1 MKLCRIK
8 YKPDQ
13 TQATGIKRFY
23 LSTEHPDLIDIN
35 DGTLDLNDDGGTATL
50 RFKILPQKERGLLRA
65 MIHVTN
71 AKDPDRASFAEI
83 LIFDIVAKVDP
94 NFVPPPDNALGEMDQ
109 PPSPEKQLRPEV
121 NASES
126 SFSLYSQ
133 QPESIPA
140 VPPKSGDLQSTIQD
154 LAQQVQELRSAMDGN
169 SPTHSTRSGYPYQD
183 PSFTGTGSARETF
196 HETNQVGFVE
206 LHRRAARA
214 PV

>member
-94 NFVPPPDNALGEMDQ
+94 NFVPPPDNALGEMD
-109 PPSPEKQLRPEV
+109 
-121 NASES
+121 
-126 SFSLYSQ
+126 
-133 QPESIPA
+133 
-140 VPPKSGDLQSTIQD
+140 
-154 LAQQVQELRSAMDGN
+154 RSKC
-169 SPTHSTRSGYPYQD
+169 S
-183 PSFTGTGSARETF
+183 
-196 HETNQVGFVE
+196 
-206 LHRRAARA
+206 
-214 PV
+214 